1 MKKLIKSIALIFTTL
16 CLLGCADASNSPE
29 DLNNEKPIVLEDGT
43 IVISNKVDDVIIGYN
58 EWGTGMYSYY
68 QSDSFKITELFEGN
82 LPKAGD
88 SVKFYWKGKSNK
100 NIKNLYMLVDDIEY
114 YKEEEKTKERW
125 VHLLTE
131 EQRVKP
137 IKTDIKA
144 NEEFEIRG
152 SITLSLDAINTVNIQ
167 LCCGAEDT
175 DGPVHLYSTAEENKE
190 VYDKYSYYVTH
201 SEKLKVTTKG
211 KIEYN
216 KDTKKIT
223 FNTLPKITLSDGTTV
238 DGTTEE
244 GKKTLLEKGA
254 FVLWARSNTEN
265 YWLLIGKDDGSIPGN
280 WQDKDKDFNEYDIS
294 SHLGAYPYNV
304 DCLYFELRDSEELK
318 EDEIKH
324 YCPVL
329 AFNILKINE

>member
-1 MKKLIKSIALIFTTL
+1 MKILIKLIALIFTAF
-16 CLLGCADASNSPE
+16 CLFGCADAGKSPE
-29 DLNNEKPIVLEDGT
+29 ELNIKKPIVLEDGT
-43 IVISNKVDDVIIGYN
+43 IVITNMLDDVILGYN
-58 EWGTGMYSYY
+58 EWGTGLYSLY
-68 QSDSFKITELFEGN
+68 QTDNFDITEIFEGN

-88 SVKFYWKGKSNK
+88 SLKFYWKGKSNRDV
-100 NIKNLYMLVDDIEY
+100 KNLYLLVADIVTEPY
-114 YKEEEKTKERW
+114 SWT
-125 VHLLTE
+125 HLLTE
-131 EQRVKP
+131 SKRATP

-144 NEEFEIRG
+144 GEDFEIKG
-152 SITLSLDAINTVNIQ
+152 SITLDFDSKTNVSVL

-190 VYDKYSYYVTH
+190 VYDKYSYDVPQ
-201 SEKLKVTTKG
+201 SKNLKVTTKG

-244 GKKTLLEKGA
+244 GKKELLEKGA
-254 FVLWARSNTEN
+254 FVLWARSNTKDCF
-265 YWLLIGKDDGSIPGN
+265 LLIGKYDESIPWHWGTKKN
-280 WQDKDKDFNEYDIS
+280 VFEEWDIS
-294 SHLGAYPYNV
+294 ELGAYPYNV

-318 EDEIKH
+318 EGEINH